1 MCTCTSPNR
10 RRLLG
15 LLPGLAAAAAIS
27 GPLAACGDKTGPRP
41 VRWGQ
46 ENCAYCGMII
56 DDPHFA
62 AEIREGTGRQLWK
75 FDDIG
80 CAATFLAEQPWTD
93 DTRVEFWAGDS
104 DRGNWLD
111 GRLAWYVGGVKS
123 PKAYDFGAVATK
135 RPGALSFAEFRKAI
149 AAKEATGKT

>member
-1 MCTCTSPNR
+1 MCTCPTLNR

-15 LLPGLAAAAAIS
+15 LLQGLAAAALA

-41 VRWGQ
+41 VRWG
-46 ENCAYCGMII
+46 EETCEYCGMII

-80 CAATFLAEQPWTD
+80 CAATYLAKQPLAE
-93 DTRVEFWAGDS
+93 DTRVEFWAGDIEHGS
-104 DRGNWLD
+104 WLD

-123 PKAYDFGAVATK
+123 PKGYGFGAVANS
-135 RPGALSFAEFRKAI
+135 RPGALSFSEFRQAVADKAS
-149 AAKEATGKT
+149 G